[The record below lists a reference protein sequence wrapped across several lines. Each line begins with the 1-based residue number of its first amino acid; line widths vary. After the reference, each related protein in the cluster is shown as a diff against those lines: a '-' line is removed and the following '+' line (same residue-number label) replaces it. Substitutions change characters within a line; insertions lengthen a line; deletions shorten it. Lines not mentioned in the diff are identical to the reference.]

1 MYTLLTAAETKEE
14 IVEAAQ
20 GTVEEVGQLTE
31 YLQGK
36 MPEIIGMGIKVIL
49 ALVVFEIG
57 RRLIKWVRKI
67 VRISMEKSN
76 VDEGVKQFV
85 DSLLKFGLLALLIFS
100 ISTHFGVDTASI
112 AALFASAGVAV
123 GLALQGSLSNFAGG
137 VLILILKRFVV
148 GDYIV
153 EDNNK
158 NEGTVKEIQLFYT
171 KLTTL
176 DNRTIIIPNG
186 MLTNNSLTNVTEKN
200 ERKLDLK
207 VDISYESD
215 LRKAKDILRRLI
227 DAEERILKDEEIQV
241 FVHELG
247 TSSVVLGLR
256 AWVKAEDYWDVRWK
270 LLEDIKLTMDAEGI
284 VIPYQ
289 QVTVHVN
296 NEK

>member
-1 MYTLLTAAETKEE
+1 MYSLLTATETSEE
-14 IVEAAQ
+14 IVE
-20 GTVEEVGQLTE
+20 EVGRLAQ
-31 YLQGK
+31 YLDGK
-36 MPEIIGMGIKVIL
+36 IPELIELGIKVIL
-49 ALVVFEIG
+49 ALIVFVVG
-57 RRLIKWVRKI
+57 RKI
-67 VRISMEKSN
+67 IKIIRRIVRTSMEKAN
-76 VDEGVKQFV
+76 VDKGVETFA
-85 DSLLKFGLLALLIFS
+85 DSFIKFGLYAVLVFLIA
-100 ISTHFGVDTASI
+100 TYFGVDTASI
-112 AALFASAGVAV
+112 AALLASAGVAV

-137 VLILILKRFVV
+137 VLILLLKPFVV

-153 EDNNK
+153 EDNHK

-176 DNRTIIIPNG
+176 DNKTIIIPNG

-215 LRKAKDILRRLI
+215 LKKAKDVIRRLI
-227 DAEERILKDEEIQV
+227 DSEEKILKDQEIQV

-247 TSSVVLGLR
+247 NSSVVLGLR
-256 AWVKAEDYWDVRWK
+256 AWVKAEDYWDVRWR
-270 LLEDIKLTMDAEGI
+270 LLEEIKLTMDKEGI

-296 NEK
+296 NEN

>member
-137 VLILILKRFVV
+137 VLILILKPFVV

-256 AWVKAEDYWDVRWK
+256 VWVKAEDYWDVRWK

>member
-1 MYTLLTAAETKEE
+1 MDNNT
-14 IVEAAQ
+14 INS
-20 GTVEEVGQLTE
+20 LTE
-31 YLQGK
+31 FLEGK
-36 MPEIIGMGIKVIL
+36 FPDIVAFGGKVIL
-49 ALVVFEIG
+49 ALVCFEIG
-57 RRLIKWVRKI
+57 RRVIKWIRKVVRL
-67 VRISMEKSN
+67 SLEKSS
-76 VDEGVKQFV
+76 VDEGVKTFI
-85 DSLLKFGLLALLIFS
+85 DSLLRIGLLALLVFS

-112 AALFASAGVAV
+112 AALFASAGVAI

-137 VLILILKRFVV
+137 VLILLLKPFVV
-148 GDYIV
+148 GDYII

-176 DNRTIIIPNG
+176 DNKTIIIPNG

-215 LRKAKDILRRLI
+215 LRKAKDILARLV
-227 DAEERILKDEEIQV
+227 DTEERIMKDEEIQI
-241 FVHELG
+241 FVDSLG
-247 TSSVVLGLR
+247 ASSVVLGLR
-256 AWVKAEDYWDVRWK
+256 AWVKADDYWAVRWK

-284 VIPYQ
+284 EIPYQ

-296 NEK
+296 NEN

>member
-1 MYTLLTAAETKEE
+1 
-14 IVEAAQ
+14 
-20 GTVEEVGQLTE
+20 
-31 YLQGK
+31 

-137 VLILILKRFVV
+137 VLILILKPFVV

>member
-1 MYTLLTAAETKEE
+1 MYTLLTTAEATGE

-20 GTVEEVGQLTE
+20 GTVEEVSRLAK
-31 YLQGK
+31 YLEGK
-36 MPEIIGMGIKVIL
+36 MPEIIGFGIKVIL
-49 ALVVFEIG
+49 TIILFAIG
-57 RRLIKWVRKI
+57 RKIIKWIRKI
-67 VRISMEKSN
+67 VRLSLEKSG
-76 VDEGVKQFV
+76 VDKGVEQFI
-85 DSLLKFGLLALLIFS
+85 DSFLKFGLYALMIFT
-100 ISTHFGVDTASI
+100 IATNFGVDTASV
-112 AALFASAGVAV
+112 AALLASAGVAV

-137 VLILILKRFVV
+137 VLILLLKPFVV

-186 MLTNNSLTNVTEKN
+186 MLTNNSLTNVTEKL

-215 LRKAKDILRRLI
+215 LRKAKDVLRRLI

-241 FVHELG
+241 FVHDLG
-247 TSSVVLGLR
+247 ASSVVLGLR
-256 AWVKAEDYWDVRWK
+256 AWVKAEDYWEVRWK

-284 VIPYQ
+284 EIPYQ

>member
-137 VLILILKRFVV
+137 VLILILKPFVV

-227 DAEERILKDEEIQV
+227 DAEERILKDEEILV

>member
-123 GLALQGSLSNFAGG
+123 GLALQGSLSNSAGG
-137 VLILILKRFVV
+137 VLILILKPFVV

-227 DAEERILKDEEIQV
+227 DAEERILKDEEILV

>member
-85 DSLLKFGLLALLIFS
+85 DSLLKFGLLAILIFS

-137 VLILILKRFVV
+137 VLILILKPFVV

-241 FVHELG
+241 FVLELG